1 MNIVRSILIITAAR
15 FEKYVMAPYFSQFSR
30 LYAWIYCRNASIH
43 NTCLLSVPVK
53 ASGPGSISIANDTM
67 FGYRPS
73 PMLGNGQII
82 IQAQTPNANI
92 SIGEGT
98 RCNNNTSILAVERIS
113 IGKRCLIGELV
124 NISDCDSHGIDP
136 EERTTSVGNVA
147 GVTIGDDVWLGRRV
161 LVLKGVTIGS
171 GSIIAAGSVVTKSI
185 PERVI
190 AAGVPAKV
198 IRSIEF
204 KKSDVFSGE
213 IECKQ

>member
-1 MNIVRSILIITAAR
+1 
-15 FEKYVMAPYFSQFSR
+15 
-30 LYAWIYCRNASIH
+30 
-43 NTCLLSVPVK
+43 
-53 ASGPGSISIANDTM
+53 M

-82 IQAQTPNANI
+82 IQAQTANANI

-113 IGKRCLIGELV
+113 IGKRCLIGEQV
-124 NISDCDSHGIDP
+124 NISDCDSHGINP
-136 EERTTSVGNVA
+136 EERTTSMGNMA
-147 GVTIGDDVWLGRRV
+147 AVTIGDDVWLGRRV
-161 LVLKGVTIGS
+161 MVLKGVTIGS

-198 IRSIEF
+198 IRSI
-204 KKSDVFSGE
+204 
-213 IECKQ
+213 